1 MYHIP
6 NFERKGKKM
15 IGYYNYT
22 MFLTY
27 ISLVSASL
35 GIVIALTGGGH
46 PYIGMCFLLLCGLCD
61 AFDGKVARLKKDRT
75 TTEKKFGI
83 QVDSLSDI
91 VAFGVL
97 PICIGAALMRTS
109 ETLQKI
115 QSGTAGKFIT
125 VILFAIMTLYTL
137 MALIRLAYFNVT
149 EEERQNTEDGSRKYY
164 LGLPVTS
171 AAIIFPTVLLMN
183 YLFLKFKNV
192 DLAPIY
198 FVILGVT
205 ALAFVLKF
213 QLKKPGLKAILAMVA
228 FGAVE
233 GIIMIIAYANFGR

>member
-1 MYHIP
+1 
-6 NFERKGKKM
+6 M

-35 GIVIALTGGGH
+35 GIVIALTGSGH
-46 PYIGMCFLLLCGLCD
+46 PYIGMCFLLVCGLCD
-61 AFDGKVARLKKDRT
+61 AFDGKVARLKKERT

-97 PICIGAALMRTS
+97 PVCIGAALMRTS
-109 ETLQKI
+109 DALQKI
-115 QSGTAGKFIT
+115 QSGTAGMVFT
-125 VILFAIMTLYTL
+125 VILFIIMTLYAL

-149 EEERQNTEDGSRKYY
+149 EEERQNTEEGSRKYY

-171 AAIIFPTVLLMN
+171 AAIIFPSVLLII
-183 YLFLKFKNV
+183 YLFRKFKEV
-192 DLAPIY
+192 DLAPVY
-198 FVILGVT
+198 FVILGIT

-228 FGAVE
+228 LGAIE
-233 GIIMIIAYANFGR
+233 GIIMIIAYANFGK

>member
-1 MYHIP
+1 
-6 NFERKGKKM
+6 M

-46 PYIGMCFLLLCGLCD
+46 PYIGMCFLLVCGLCD
-61 AFDGKVARLKKDRT
+61 AFDGKVARLKKNRSE
-75 TTEKKFGI
+75 TEKKFGI

-109 ETLQKI
+109 ESLQMI
-115 QSGTAGKFIT
+115 QSGTGGT
-125 VILFAIMTLYTL
+125 VYTAILFTIMTLYTL
-137 MALIRLAYFNVT
+137 MALIRLAYFNVS
-149 EEERQNTEDGSRKYY
+149 EEERQNTEEGARKYY

-171 AAIIFPTVLLMN
+171 AAIIFPTVLLIN

-198 FVILGVT
+198 FVILGIT

-213 QLKKPGLKAILAMVA
+213 ELKKPGMKAILAMVA
-228 FGAVE
+228 FGAIE
-233 GIIMIIAYANFGR
+233 GIIMIIAYSAFGR